1 MPESLFSISFKDEA
15 CNVIEKET
23 PRQILSC
30 ELYEMFKNMFCYRTP
45 PVVAS
50 AWILKFFGKKSS

>member
-30 ELYEMFKNMFCYRTP
+30 ELYEMFKNMFCYRIP
-45 PVVAS
+45 PVAAS
-50 AWILKFFGKKSS
+50 AWILKFFAKKSS